1 MLASTD
7 TMKSD
12 DLLAKIRPQEVE
24 LTTLDLA
31 QFGITADGIYI
42 YKNPHPDGG
51 ESMSLDLVRR
61 SFLQLVVDHYPLVV
75 GRPTVNGQGQAVVD
89 IDPANLCLPDIA
101 EIQVAHPASTFMA
114 TRPSTGNGDAV
125 KFFDIRRFYR
135 DSGVARLPRATYH
148 KDHSAAI
155 IRVLRFKDSE
165 YVALAYSLSHVL
177 FDGSGALIFLNHWAE
192 YARHYNETGRL
203 DCQLAQPPVNSR
215 AAMQEYFDGIEPVDP
230 PFIRHFKDN
239 LPPLGI
245 EFPADIAPVLIASPD
260 TPICEEQHL
269 MHFSPA
275 NMERLRQDVDKSET
289 VVIAV
294 TALCAQ
300 AMMRANSQV
309 YGALPQISYVV
320 VAYDGRPRASVP
332 ANFTGNIS
340 CTTIAP
346 LPGSVAVEMSYGE
359 LAKMIKK
366 YSSMMDSEYTKSV
379 MRTVETNLGLLY
391 GASFTLCNSPQTSYL
406 GLSSL
411 RYMPFHA
418 LDFGFGGPEILSFDY
433 YVKEGM
439 ARMYPNYQD
448 GGIDLIFN
456 YPDANF
462 EYLRQDA
469 DLAKYADF
477 IF

>member
-1 MLASTD
+1 
-7 TMKSD
+7 
-12 DLLAKIRPQEVE
+12 
-24 LTTLDLA
+24 
-31 QFGITADGIYI
+31 
-42 YKNPHPDGG
+42 
-51 ESMSLDLVRR
+51 
-61 SFLQLVVDHYPLVV
+61 
-75 GRPTVNGQGQAVVD
+75 
-89 IDPANLCLPDIA
+89 
-101 EIQVAHPASTFMA
+101 
-114 TRPSTGNGDAV
+114 
-125 KFFDIRRFYR
+125 
-135 DSGVARLPRATYH
+135 
-148 KDHSAAI
+148 
-155 IRVLRFKDSE
+155 
-165 YVALAYSLSHVL
+165 
-177 FDGSGALIFLNHWAE
+177 
-192 YARHYNETGRL
+192 
-203 DCQLAQPPVNSR
+203 
-215 AAMQEYFDGIEPVDP
+215 
-230 PFIRHFKDN
+230 
-239 LPPLGI
+239 
-245 EFPADIAPVLIASPD
+245 
-260 TPICEEQHL
+260 
-269 MHFSPA
+269 
-275 NMERLRQDVDKSET
+275 MERLRQDVDKSQT
-289 VVIAV
+289 VVMAV

-309 YGALPQISYVV
+309 YGALPQLSYVV

-366 YSSMMDSEYTKSV
+366 YSSMVDSEYTKSV
-379 MRTVETNLGLLY
+379 MRTIETNLGLLY

-406 GLSSL
+406 GLSAL

>member
-1 MLASTD
+1 
-7 TMKSD
+7 MKSD
-12 DLLAKIRPQEVE
+12 DLLAGIKPQEIE

-31 QFGITADGIYI
+31 QFGITVDGIYI
-42 YKNPHPDGG
+42 YKNTHQDGG
-51 ESMSLDLVRR
+51 EFMSLDLVRR
-61 SFLQLVVDHYPLVV
+61 SFLQLAVDHYPLVV
-75 GRPTVNGQGQAVVD
+75 GRPTVNSQGQAVMA

-101 EIQVAHPASTFMA
+101 EIQVAHPASAFMA
-114 TRPSTGNGDAV
+114 TRPNTSTAESGNAV

-135 DSGVARLPRATYH
+135 DSGVARLPRPTYH
-148 KDHSAAI
+148 KDHSAVI

-165 YVALAYSLSHVL
+165 YVALAYSLPHVL

-192 YARHYNETGRL
+192 YARHYRKTGKL
-203 DCQLAQPPVNSR
+203 DCRLAQPPTISR
-215 AAMQEYFDGIEPVDP
+215 TAMQEYFDSVEPVDP
-230 PFIRHFKDN
+230 PFIRHFKEN
-239 LPPLGI
+239 VPPLGM
-245 EFPADIAPVLIASPD
+245 EFPADIAPVLIATPD
-260 TPICEEQHL
+260 VPLCEQQHL

-275 NMERLRQDVDKSET
+275 SMERLRQDIDKSQT
-289 VVIAV
+289 VAMAL

-300 AMMRANSQV
+300 AMVRANSRV
-309 YGALPQISYVV
+309 YGVLPQISYVV

-340 CTTIAP
+340 CTTVAP
-346 LPGSVAVEMSYGE
+346 LPASAAVDMSYKD
-359 LAKMIKK
+359 LAKAIKD
-366 YSSMMDSEYTKSV
+366 YSSMVDSKYTKSV
-379 MRTVETNLGLLY
+379 IRTIETNLGVLY
-391 GASFTLCNSPQTSYL
+391 GASFALSNSPQTSYL
-406 GLSSL
+406 GLTAL
-411 RYMPFHA
+411 RYMPFRT

-462 EYLRQDA
+462 ECLRQDA

-477 IF
+477 IY